1 MGSLS
6 EKIYKE
12 LLRRIVGGELKPGST
27 VKEELLA
34 SELGVSRTPVREALA
49 RLERDGL
56 IVRSGKSYQIV
67 PLSRDDVIQLYEVRK
82 PLEALA
88 AELAAQRISEE
99 VAARLKDLVRRVSE
113 EAAKEAPD
121 PIVLAELNGSIH
133 MEIARASGNK
143 YLVEFIDR
151 VRLKLLIVRISIFT
165 SYERRLEEVREHSE
179 IVEAVLRRDPKL
191 AREAMERHMDRVVA
205 YVRGKILPL
214 LFP

>member
-1 MGSLS
+1 
-6 EKIYKE
+6 
-12 LLRRIVGGELKPGST
+12 
-27 VKEELLA
+27 
-34 SELGVSRTPVREALA
+34 
-49 RLERDGL
+49 
-56 IVRSGKSYQIV
+56 
-67 PLSRDDVIQLYEVRK
+67 
-82 PLEALA
+82 
-88 AELAAQRISEE
+88 